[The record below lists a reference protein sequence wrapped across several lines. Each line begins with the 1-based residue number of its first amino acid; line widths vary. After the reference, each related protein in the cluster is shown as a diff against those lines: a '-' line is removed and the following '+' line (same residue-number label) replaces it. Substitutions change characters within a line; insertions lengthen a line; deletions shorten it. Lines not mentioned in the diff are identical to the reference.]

1 MKTAADDSWLPPDE
15 GLGTACD
22 SCGRETLSDRPGVP
36 TENYRVHDHIWQ
48 QVQPARHLCIG
59 CAERRLGR
67 TLNRHDFP
75 DVPVNDPSIQRTD
88 HAWSWRTPRLQDRLT
103 REAGGRQVT
112 VIGKLAHH
120 KPNDPARPPP
130 APPGCDQ
137 SQAQAA
143 ATGFPAA
150 GGLTPDPAA
159 SGPRRHT
166 HEPDQTWTADGLR
179 AHMAYIH
186 RHPLPPA
193 LNMDDM
199 TATHHGEHTQPAPAQ
214 LQHLIHAAAIGG
226 HPRSRPAPVQPP
238 GPGHDPDPRI
248 LEGPDR

>member
-67 TLNRHDFP
+67 PLNRHDFP
-75 DVPVNDPSIQRTD
+75 DVPVNDPSVQRTD

-103 REAGGRQVT
+103 REAAGR
-112 VIGKLAHH
+112 GRAPRPHGLH
-120 KPNDPARPPP
+120 PPPP
-130 APPGCDQ
+130 AAPG
-137 SQAQAA
+137 
-143 ATGFPAA
+143 
-150 GGLTPDPAA
+150 
-159 SGPRRHT
+159 
-166 HEPDQTWTADGLR
+166 
-179 AHMAYIH
+179 
-186 RHPLPPA
+186 

-199 TATHHGEHTQPAPAQ
+199 TATQHGQRTQPAPVQ

-238 GPGHDPDPRI
+238 GPGHDPDPGI